1 MQISKL
7 NFVRPSELQFEE
19 RGYVFNDV
27 LNNCLGFSI
36 VFKKLNLIFS
46 RKLLE
51 TLNTD
56 YVPNSNDMPTVLVF
70 LNQTVPFYLPKSN
83 TKQVNKFLKL

>member
-7 NFVRPSELQFEE
+7 NFLRPSELQFEE
-19 RGYVFNDV
+19 RGCVFNDV
-27 LNNCLGFSI
+27 FNNCLGFSI

-46 RKLLE
+46 RNLLE

-56 YVPNSNDMPTVLVF
+56 YVQNSNDMPTVLVF
-70 LNQTVPFYLPKSN
+70 LKQTVPFYLPKSN